1 MTTRAMMTKEAS
13 TVVSPGM
20 SPTRP
25 QPIAS
30 AGLTSDVARSR
41 LQQDGPNAMP
51 DTSIHPLI
59 NALTKFWAP
68 VPWLLEASI
77 VLELALHKYLEASV
91 IAGLLVFN
99 AGLAYFQEG
108 HAQATLK
115 ALKSRLALNASVRR
129 DGKWKTVPAADLVR
143 GDVVKLSLGGVV
155 AADVH
160 LVEGSVLLDQSM
172 LTGESLPLEAGPG
185 FDTYAG
191 ALVRRGEA
199 TAEVTTTGLRTKF
212 GKTAELVRTAHTAS
226 SQEKAVLRIVRN
238 LAIFNGVIIL
248 LIGAYAYAHSMPW
261 SEITPLLL
269 TSVLA
274 AIPVALPAT
283 FTLAAALGARALAK
297 QGVLPTRLSAVD
309 EAATIDVLCSD
320 KTGTLTCNQLSV
332 ACVRPMPG
340 FDEAHVLGMAALAS
354 SEGGQDSVDAA
365 IRSASTQKLTSD
377 LPKLTAF
384 VPFDPAKKTSEAT
397 AIDAKGNILRI
408 IKGAFTAITGLTAPS
423 PNAGGIA
430 GELEKQGFRVLAVAA
445 GPPHSIQLM
454 GLIALSD
461 PPRTDSAS
469 LISELHGLGVRTVMI
484 TGDAP
489 ATAEIVA
496 RAMGLEGPVC
506 PPGPIPHGV
515 KPEDFAVFAS
525 ILPEGKYDLVK
536 AFQKSGNTVGMCGDG
551 ANDAPALR
559 QAQIGIAVSTAT
571 DVAKS
576 AAGVVLTEAGL
587 GGIVAAVKQGRIIFQ
602 RILTYTLNSVI
613 KKIAQ
618 VLLLAAGL
626 VMTGHAVLTPLLM
639 VIVMITGDFLA
650 MSLTTDRVRP
660 SETPNAW
667 EIGKIT
673 SAGVIMGGFFLA
685 YCLAVLAVGKFGL
698 GLGIE
703 ALRTLSVVA
712 IVFGSQAT
720 IYALR
725 GRRALWGLRPT
736 NWLILSSVADLLI
749 ITFLALV
756 GIAMAPLPIYVVG
769 GEFVGALA
777 FGIILDGAKIP
788 IFARLGIS

>member
-1 MTTRAMMTKEAS
+1 MMTKEAS

-143 GDVVKLSLGGVV
+143 GDVVELSLGGVV

-212 GKTAELVRTAHTAS
+212 GKTAELVRIAHTAS

-354 SEGGQDSVDAA
+354 SQGGQDSVDAA

-397 AIDAKGNILRI
+397 ATDAKGNILRI
-408 IKGAFTAITGLTAPS
+408 VKGAFTAITGLTAPS

-496 RAMGLEGPVC
+496 RAVGLDGPVC

-536 AFQKSGNTVGMCGDG
+536 AFQKGGNTVGMCGDG